1 MSLVALRHVLHTKPA
16 IRTTCL
22 FLSVVV
28 SLGLMIC
35 QPAAK
40 AQVGTSAGSSG
51 ACGPPHYCARTDR
64 KIEPYPKTPPVIG
77 PAGAIITD
85 PTFGSR
91 IVRVTDEKSDRRSPG
106 GRLTT
111 PAGAI
116 QNSWN
121 ATDTMFYVLTGGG
134 GFLLYDFDPATLAA
148 HQRGNPRWPWRAL
161 QFSFANPN
169 LLYGVTEQQP
179 EIEQYDVSNG
189 KTSTIND
196 PSKCLSLKSNDRAM
210 AFSVSAD
217 DKRFLIV
224 LGPEQDRDYILYL
237 YDRDKGCRWYN
248 TQTGE
253 VGGQWGPKG
262 MAALDERYG
271 VHNAH
276 LSKSGK
282 YVMIGRGQGPPGP
295 SKWRIWDVETLQV
308 TVCPSKCAGHQSVG
322 YSHVLN
328 TGGDHPLAVI
338 ERPIEHLDSMSQISD
353 AHGSP
358 GYWYDSHLSWL
369 NADPEDTNPV
379 CLSTYRP
386 SNPATPGTPLDVNGP
401 WENEILCMETDG
413 KGSKAWRFAHTYS
426 TAKNG
431 FWSQPRGNVSPDGR
445 FYMFTSDWQDQL
457 GKGPDGKYRTDVF
470 IVELR

>member
-1 MSLVALRHVLHTKPA
+1 MSLAAVLYLFPAKRVA
-16 IRTTCL
+16 RTTL
-22 FLSVVV
+22 LLAWVVV
-28 SLGLMIC
+28 SSGRMTCLPL
-35 QPAAK
+35 AK
-40 AQVGTSAGSSG
+40 AEAGTADSSANT
-51 ACGPPHYCARTDR
+51 CGPPNYCARTDR
-64 KIEPYPKTPPVIG
+64 KVEPYPKTPPAIG
-77 PAGAIITD
+77 PAGYVITD

-91 IVRVTDEKSDRRSPG
+91 MVRVTDEKSDPKAPG
-106 GRLTT
+106 GRLST

-121 ATDTMFYVLTGGG
+121 ATSTMFYVITGGG

-148 HQRGNPRWPWRAL
+148 HQQNMPRLPWRAL
-161 QFSFANPN
+161 QFSFAHPN
-169 LLYGVTEQQP
+169 LLYGVTERQP
-179 EIEQYDVSNG
+179 EIEQYDVSRG

-196 PSKCLSLKSNDRAM
+196 PSKCLKLNSDDKAIAL
-210 AFSVSAD
+210 SVSAD
-217 DKRFLIV
+217 DSRFLIV
-224 LGPEQDRDYILYL
+224 LGPEQDRDYLLYL

-262 MAALDERYG
+262 IASLEERYG
-271 VHNAH
+271 LHNAH
-276 LSKSGK
+276 LAKSGR

-295 SKWRIWDVETLQV
+295 SKWRIWDVETLNV
-308 TVCPSKCAGHQSVG
+308 TVCPTKCSGHQAVG

-328 TGGDHPLAVI
+328 PGGDHPLAMLKRSI
-338 ERPIEHLDSMSQISD
+338 DHLDAVSEISD

-358 GYWYDSHLSWL
+358 GYWYDLHLSWL
-369 NADPEDTNPV
+369 NADPEDDNPA

-401 WENEILCMETDG
+401 WENEILCIETDG
-413 KGSKAWRFAHTYS
+413 KGSKVWRFAHTYS

-431 FWSQPRGNVSPDGR
+431 FWSTPRGNVSPDGR

-470 IVELR
+470 VVELR